1 MANEITYAVS
11 IASTKATAVLS
22 SGSISD
28 TIDMSGTYGATETQL
43 IGTSNEALSFNTTDI
58 TGDVHL
64 VVRNNDSTNYVELFK
79 DSGNTHLLSKLNA
92 GEACSLRRVPS
103 SSLYARANTAAVS
116 IQFWILQA

>member
-11 IASTKATAVLS
+11 IASTKATAVVS
-22 SGSISD
+22 SGTISD

-64 VVRNNDSTNYVELFK
+64 VIRNNDATNYVEIFK

-92 GEACSLRRVPS
+92 GESCSLRRVPS
-103 SSLYARANTAAVS
+103 ATLYARANTASVS

>member
-11 IASTKATAVLS
+11 LASTKSTAVLS

-64 VVRNNDSTNYVELFK
+64 VIRNNDSANYVEIFK

-92 GEACSLRRVPS
+92 GESCSLRRVPS